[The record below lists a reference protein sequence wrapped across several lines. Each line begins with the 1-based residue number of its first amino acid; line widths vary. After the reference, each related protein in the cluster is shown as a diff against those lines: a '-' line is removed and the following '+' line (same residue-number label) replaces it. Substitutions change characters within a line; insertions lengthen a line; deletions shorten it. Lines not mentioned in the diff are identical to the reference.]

1 MGDTKVYMITL
12 MILFNMLSRQT
23 SFYISFVMSFSMLI
37 NTMMK
42 LGFQDAKPFMLTR
55 SIYPFVCELEFGNP
69 CDETMYFVTFIFAF
83 GLYYYEKLKEQD
95 EDTTDRQKI
104 YLALGLLLSFMGII
118 LFSLQGIYNGTN
130 SID

>member
-1 MGDTKVYMITL
+1 
-12 MILFNMLSRQT
+12 
-23 SFYISFVMSFSMLI
+23 MSFAMVI

-69 CDETMYFVTFIFAF
+69 CDETMYSVAMIMAG

-95 EDTTDRQKI
+95 EETNDR
-104 YLALGLLLSFMGII
+104 
-118 LFSLQGIYNGTN
+118 
-130 SID
+130 